1 MECIDTA
8 TYKRTTKVPHCVLQ
22 TESDVCCTVNGV
34 IAAPLSDGHGR
45 TWARVDNPAL
55 ERREAACKRIP
66 GMQKWCVHTKR
77 WFALVYLSVELL
89 CVHFCTCSAC
99 CRLEGEKSASAML
112 GSPVAHPVAG
122 RPAASP
128 STPTASTVSFFEYR
142 HPRRK
147 RRRNLCAMAGS
158 NMAGRRTALS
168 MRAPICGRNNHLQR
182 QQCTRVHQF
191 APRNTRQ
198 ITSS

>member
-1 MECIDTA
+1 MSVAQSPVD
-8 TYKRTTKVPHCVLQ
+8 
-22 TESDVCCTVNGV
+22 GV

-99 CRLEGEKSASAML
+99 CRFEGEKSASAML

-122 RPAASP
+122 RPAASHSP
-128 STPTASTVSFFEYR
+128 PTASTVSSFEYR
-142 HPRRK
+142 HSRRT
-147 RRRNLCAMAGS
+147 RRWNFFAMVGS
-158 NMAGRRTALS
+158 NTAGGCTARP
-168 MRAPICGRNNHLQR
+168 MRAPIRCRNNHQQR
-182 QQCTRVHQF
+182 RRAIRVQQP
-191 APRNTRQ
+191 APSSPNQ